1 MKTLLT
7 ILTLALFVSSCG
19 KPAADKSA
27 TSAPSVQTAA
37 PSAAGI
43 VKEVAE
49 ADFKTEISQGITI
62 VDFWAP
68 WCKPCLIQAPI
79 MDQIAQSS
87 AAKVIKV
94 NIDKAESTVNGL
106 GIETIPTVIIFK
118 DGVEAERFVGLT
130 EANEITAAIPATNRQ
145 QNPGT

>member
-79 MDQIAQSS
+79 MDQIAKSS

-94 NIDKAESTVNGL
+94 NIDKAESTVIGL

-130 EANEITAAIPATNRQ
+130 EANEITAAIPAN
-145 QNPGT
+145 

>member
-79 MDQIAQSS
+79 MDQIAKSS

-130 EANEITAAIPATNRQ
+130 EANEITAAIPAN
-145 QNPGT
+145 

>member
-79 MDQIAQSS
+79 MDQIAKSS

-94 NIDKAESTVNGL
+94 NIDKAESTINGL

-130 EANEITAAIPATNRQ
+130 EANEITAAIPAN
-145 QNPGT
+145 

>member
-1 MKTLLT
+1 M
-7 ILTLALFVSSCG
+7 ASR
-19 KPAADKSA
+19 AADKSA

-79 MDQIAQSS
+79 MDQIAKSS

-130 EANEITAAIPATNRQ
+130 EANEITAAIPAN
-145 QNPGT
+145 

>member
-37 PSAAGI
+37 PSAASI

-79 MDQIAQSS
+79 MDQIAKSS

-130 EANEITAAIPATNRQ
+130 EANEITAAIPAN
-145 QNPGT
+145 

>member
-19 KPAADKSA
+19 KLAADKSA

-37 PSAAGI
+37 PSAASI

-79 MDQIAQSS
+79 MDQIAKSS

-130 EANEITAAIPATNRQ
+130 EANEITAAIPAN
-145 QNPGT
+145 

>member
-68 WCKPCLIQAPI
+68 WCKQCLIQAPI
-79 MDQIAQSS
+79 MDQIAKSS

-130 EANEITAAIPATNRQ
+130 EANEITAAIPAN
-145 QNPGT
+145 